1 MSKKVD
7 EEKNKDR
14 KRLIPTIIIPDVK
27 KGGE

>member
-1 MSKKVD
+1 MSGKVD

-14 KRLIPTIIIPDVK
+14 KRFIPTIIIPDVK